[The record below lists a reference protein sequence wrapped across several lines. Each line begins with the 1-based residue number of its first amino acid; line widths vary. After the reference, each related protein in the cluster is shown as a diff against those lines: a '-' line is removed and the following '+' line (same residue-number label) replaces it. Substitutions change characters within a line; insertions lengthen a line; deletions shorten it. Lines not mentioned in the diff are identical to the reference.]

1 MEFKFGSSILFSNM
15 GYVFKVLVWILLC
28 VLLVSGIAAAIFVPI
43 FNVITEQT
51 DILHFVDG
59 IKDSFNQFIDAEIGI
74 KTLVESVS
82 QDIGGAIQDVTS
94 HTGGIVGIVF
104 AAIFIYLLY
113 CFLSGLSHYP
123 MADIINNLMSSNLR
137 FGFAS
142 NMALN
147 FKKAVKFSGAR
158 LLITF
163 PVDLLIIL
171 FMVGVGYGLFQAIN
185 LFALPI
191 MLVFWIVF
199 CSGRSILLS
208 GWLPRLLYFPKEQ
221 IFTAF
226 SRSFVYIKRNYKG
239 LIKSYILIYTLSYL
253 SIATFLLPSFGLI
266 ALLVPSIYYFL
277 LRTIE
282 LISFYKIK
290 GYCFYTD
297 ASTVID
303 TVEFG
308 YRQDNQS
315 ADDIEGEDAK
325 EIK

>member
-1 MEFKFGSSILFSNM
+1 
-15 GYVFKVLVWILLC
+15 
-28 VLLVSGIAAAIFVPI
+28 
-43 FNVITEQT
+43 
-51 DILHFVDG
+51 
-59 IKDSFNQFIDAEIGI
+59 
-74 KTLVESVS
+74 
-82 QDIGGAIQDVTS
+82 
-94 HTGGIVGIVF
+94 
-104 AAIFIYLLY
+104 
-113 CFLSGLSHYP
+113 
-123 MADIINNLMSSNLR
+123 
-137 FGFAS
+137 
-142 NMALN
+142 
-147 FKKAVKFSGAR
+147 
-158 LLITF
+158 
-163 PVDLLIIL
+163 
-171 FMVGVGYGLFQAIN
+171 
-185 LFALPI
+185 
-191 MLVFWIVF
+191 
-199 CSGRSILLS
+199 